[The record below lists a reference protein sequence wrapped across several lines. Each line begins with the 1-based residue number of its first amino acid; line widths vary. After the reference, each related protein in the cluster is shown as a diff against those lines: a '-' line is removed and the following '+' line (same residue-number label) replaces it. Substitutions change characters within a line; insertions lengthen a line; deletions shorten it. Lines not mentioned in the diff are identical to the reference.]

1 MIINKII
8 PRLIEQASKSDNKY
22 QLAAA
27 LIKGQKFISRPC
39 SNIHRNICRGYTCGS
54 LHAEASAILD
64 YFGKDLQYSTKN
76 GGSFFVNEDKKI
88 NFSEFKQK

>member
-54 LHAEASAILD
+54 LHAEASAILSG
-64 YFGKDLQYSTKN
+64 FFII
-76 GGSFFVNEDKKI
+76 SFYQLLYKEKLMILIVLVFCQD
-88 NFSEFKQK
+88 FDP